1 MEDNN
6 KPLDAEQDAITIIL
20 GKFGDFRKRK
30 RQSKL
35 ESKCQKCGADKS
47 SCGCNEAEEGVE
59 NEPENT

>member
-35 ESKCQKCGADKS
+35 ESKCESCGLDKS
-47 SCGCNEAEEGVE
+47 SCGCNPEVEGEEDDA
-59 NEPENT
+59 ENT